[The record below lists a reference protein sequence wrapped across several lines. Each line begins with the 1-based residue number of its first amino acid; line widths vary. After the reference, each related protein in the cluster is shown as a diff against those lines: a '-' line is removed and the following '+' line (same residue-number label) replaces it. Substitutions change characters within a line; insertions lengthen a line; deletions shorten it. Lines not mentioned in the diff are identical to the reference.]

1 MTYERITTMTLKGR
15 RNEKSSST
23 DLPMLATGQ
32 ECLGVLT
39 VLYSCV
45 LSGQCVVSSL
55 QCPHALDNGRLYLSP
70 PRLRLRVPCPAR
82 AWQPGPGQWRPLH
95 LFVVISV
102 TGSQLHL
109 DKLSRILQKL
119 LNCTKFLHIPITFF
133 HFPSFLPSS
142 LPSVLCQIPHPIV
155 NDDQELDKTNI

>member
-1 MTYERITTMTLKGR
+1 
-15 RNEKSSST
+15 
-23 DLPMLATGQ
+23 MLATGQ

-39 VLYSCV
+39 VLYSSV

-55 QCPHALDNGRLYLSP
+55 QCPHARDNGRLYLSP

-119 LNCTKFLHIPITFF
+119 NSYISIPITFF
-133 HFPSFLPSS
+133 SFFLPSLHPSFL
-142 LPSVLCQIPHPIV
+142 LRVFCQIPYPIV

>member
-1 MTYERITTMTLKGR
+1 MTMTLKGR

-23 DLPMLATGQ
+23 VLTLLARS
-32 ECLGVLT
+32 LGVLT
-39 VLYSCV
+39 VLYSSV

-70 PRLRLRVPCPAR
+70 PRLRLRAPCPAR

-109 DKLSRILQKL
+109 DKLSRIMQKL
-119 LNCTKFLHIPITFF
+119 LNCTKLLHIPITFF
-133 HFPSFLPSS
+133 HFPSFLPPFLVFRVKS
-142 LPSVLCQIPHPIV
+142 PI
-155 NDDQELDKTNI
+155 LL

>member
-1 MTYERITTMTLKGR
+1 MTMTLKGR

-23 DLPMLATGQ
+23 VLTLLARS
-32 ECLGVLT
+32 LRVLT

-70 PRLRLRVPCPAR
+70 PHLLRVPCPAR

-109 DKLSRILQKL
+109 DKLSRIAE
-119 LNCTKFLHIPITFF
+119 TI
-133 HFPSFLPSS
+133 
-142 LPSVLCQIPHPIV
+142 
-155 NDDQELDKTNI
+155 ELY

>member
-1 MTYERITTMTLKGR
+1 
-15 RNEKSSST
+15 
-23 DLPMLATGQ
+23 MLATGQ

-39 VLYSCV
+39 VLYSSV

-55 QCPHALDNGRLYLSP
+55 QCPHARDNGRLYLSP
-70 PRLRLRVPCPAR
+70 PRLLRAPCPAR

-109 DKLSRILQKL
+109 DKLSWILEKL
-119 LNCTKFLHIPITFF
+119 LNCTVFKSHFYI
-133 HFPSFLPSS
+133 FPSIFSLCFVSS
-142 LPSVLCQIPHPIV
+142 PQSILLSMMIKSLTKLIYRV
-155 NDDQELDKTNI
+155 

>member
-1 MTYERITTMTLKGR
+1 MTMTLKGR

-23 DLPMLATGQ
+23 HYRFTYAGHWP
-32 ECLGVLT
+32 GV
-39 VLYSCV
+39 SRCPDCV
-45 LSGQCVVSSL
+45 IQQCIVWPVCCL

-70 PRLRLRVPCPAR
+70 PRLLRVPCPAR

-109 DKLSRILQKL
+109 DKLSRIMQKL

-133 HFPSFLPSS
+133 HFPNFLPPFLVFFVKS
-142 LPSVLCQIPHPIV
+142 PI
-155 NDDQELDKTNI
+155 LL

>member
-1 MTYERITTMTLKGR
+1 
-15 RNEKSSST
+15 
-23 DLPMLATGQ
+23 MLATGQ

-39 VLYSCV
+39 GLYSSV

-70 PRLRLRVPCPAR
+70 PRLLRVPCPAR

-119 LNCTKFLHIPITFF
+119 NSYISIPITFF
-133 HFPSFLPSS
+133 SFSFLPSS
-142 LPSVLCQIPHPIV
+142 LPRVLCQIPHPIV